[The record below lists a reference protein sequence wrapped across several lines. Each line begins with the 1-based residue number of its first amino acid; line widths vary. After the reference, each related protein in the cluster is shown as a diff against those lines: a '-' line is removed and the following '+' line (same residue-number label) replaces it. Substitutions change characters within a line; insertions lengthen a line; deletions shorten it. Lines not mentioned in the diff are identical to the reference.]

1 MAQDDNVINEVID
14 SQEEEAVDLFEDSEN
29 SAEEVYEP
37 QAEQAEELTS
47 DAESVHWET
56 EAKKFQ
62 SMKDKAESELS
73 SWKQYEPLVNL
84 LESRPDL
91 IKLMQE
97 NLTPQVEN
105 SQHPVSEEDFNP
117 WDAYFKPDSP
127 SYMFREK
134 QEQGK
139 VNQAI
144 QQHMGA
150 LQEQVFVNNLVNELQ
165 SVYKLD
171 KQDTQEFLQF
181 YAQPKEQL
189 SLDALVDVF
198 VKTKKKDGS
207 KPSSSLDAV
216 RAGKNA
222 PRTAGAVQGKASVQ
236 KNEDDKV
243 FDMVM
248 ASSNAGRLP

>member
-1 MAQDDNVINEVID
+1 MATEENVIDEVID
-14 SQEEEAVDLFEDSEN
+14 SQEQDTVDLFEDSDE
-29 SAEEVYEP
+29 SVEGDYESPAEE
-37 QAEQAEELTS
+37 AEELTS
-47 DAESVHWET
+47 DASGVDWET

-62 SMKDKAESELS
+62 SMKDKAEAELT
-73 SWKQYEPLVNL
+73 SWNQYQPLVDL

-91 IKLMQE
+91 IKLLQE
-97 NLTPQVEN
+97 NLN
-105 SQHPVSEEDFNP
+105 SQVSASQDAVSEEDFNP

-127 SYMFREK
+127 SFRFREQ
-134 QEQGK
+134 QEHGK

-150 LQEQVFVNNLVNELQ
+150 LQEQVFVNNLVSELKN
-165 SVYKLD
+165 VYKLGE
-171 KQDTQEFLQF
+171 QDTQEFLQF

-216 RAGKNA
+216 RAGKSA
-222 PRTAGAVQGKASVQ
+222 PRTAGAVQGKAPAQ
-236 KNEDDKV
+236 KSAEDKV
-243 FDMVM
+243 WDAVM